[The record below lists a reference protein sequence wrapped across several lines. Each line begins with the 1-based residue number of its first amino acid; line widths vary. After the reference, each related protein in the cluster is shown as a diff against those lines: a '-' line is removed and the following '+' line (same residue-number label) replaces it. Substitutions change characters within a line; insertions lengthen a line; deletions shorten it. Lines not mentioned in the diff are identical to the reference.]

1 MKPIRL
7 RYLGEDC
14 HDAIVEH
21 FFRSCPVALCQEDA
35 DLFFAI
41 LCRIIDREIAR
52 VVADSQLAPPS
63 SPDRQPS
70 RRGG

>member
-7 RYLGEDC
+7 RYLGEEC

-21 FFRSCPVALCQEDA
+21 FFRSCPVALCHEDA
-35 DLFFAI
+35 DAFFAV

-52 VVADSQLAPPS
+52 VVADSRIAPPS
-63 SPDRQPS
+63 PSDRQPS
-70 RRGG
+70 RCGG

>member
-7 RYLGEDC
+7 RYLGEEC

-21 FFRSCPVALCQEDA
+21 FFRACPVALCQEDA

-52 VVADSQLAPPS
+52 VVAETQAGRVSQ
-63 SPDRQPS
+63 DR
-70 RRGG
+70 R